1 MIVSKPKS
9 KALFA
14 IGVFVTICFGL
25 GGYNFMLIA
34 QGSTWFFNYIMAFVF
49 LIIAHVLMLRQMF
62 NYKIISIGENK
73 IQVWYPLRFRTIR
86 APLDEME
93 YWEETIIQTK
103 TGVFK
108 QLEVVYPTRKIKMS
122 IQENSKYQ
130 EAINYLKKKAAQKR
144 KK

>member
-34 QGSTWFFNYIMAFVF
+34 QGSTWFFNYIMAFMF

-62 NYKIISIGENK
+62 NYKIISIGDNK
-73 IQVWYPLRFRTIR
+73 IQVWYPLRFKTIR

-144 KK
+144 KN